1 MVLHNIS
8 IDGIN
13 HSIYMKTAN
22 KTPYYKL
29 CNALMSGISDA
40 DQANMT
46 NKNKKD
52 KKIMYFTDIV
62 RCFEGVEF
70 LNTREMTSCICGK
83 QHISDNYLIRNKTTL
98 EEHIVGSTCAKNW
111 FEDGKNEDACKYC
124 NRNSKNGGDCIN
136 CCGKANLKSAFSG
149 WRNELKERKEMV
161 SFGKYKGILTYRQ
174 LCEDIKY
181 KSYVDW
187 CLNKSQM
194 SAGITER
201 LQYFSDKSGK
211 D

>member
-13 HSIYMKTAN
+13 HSIYIKSAN

-40 DQANMT
+40 DQAKMT

-62 RCFEGVEF
+62 RCFEGIEF
-70 LNTREMTSCICGK
+70 LDSTEMTSCICGK

-98 EEHIVGSTCAKNW
+98 VEHIVGSTCAKNW
-111 FEDGKNEDACKYC
+111 FQDGKNEDACKYC
-124 NRNSKNGGDCIN
+124 NRSSKNGGDCIN

-174 LCEDIKY
+174 LCDDIKY
-181 KSYVDW
+181 SGYVDW
-187 CLNKSQM
+187 CLNESQM
-194 SAGITER
+194 NAGIKER
-201 LQYFSDKSGK
+201 LQYFSDKNN
-211 D
+211 